1 MVAAFLAAPPAA
13 TEAQQPGKVYR
24 IGWLIGEGA
33 AQSGSQAFLDR
44 LRDAGLVVGQNVDL
58 DVVRPELGTTA
69 EYADLAARLVARS
82 PSVIL
87 AANPN
92 SLEAIT
98 KATVSIPIVGVD
110 LESDPVAK
118 GWAVTLARPS
128 RNLSGCFLDIPEMI
142 GKQLEMIQEIRPA
155 LTRVAVLGDPRI
167 NDRQLRATEAV
178 AVRLGVTLHAFA
190 LTEPK
195 AIPEL
200 VAEAARQKAGALVAL
215 TSPLVSVRMKTLADA
230 AVTHGLPTVCAFT
243 HGFAEA
249 GGLIA
254 YGPDPPELFR
264 CAAGHVVKI
273 LKGVRPAD
281 LPIQRPT
288 KFSLV
293 INVKT
298 AKALGSRSR
307 RRCWRGRIR

>member
-1 MVAAFLAAPPAA
+1 MPEKK
-13 TEAQQPGKVYR
+13 T
-24 IGWLIGEGA
+24 
-33 AQSGSQAFLDR
+33 
-44 LRDAGLVVGQNVDL
+44 VDL
-58 DVVRPELGTTA
+58 TLRQLQIFSTVAHAGSFTR
-69 EYADLAARLVARS
+69 AA
-82 PSVIL
+82 
-87 AANPN
+87 
-92 SLEAIT
+92 
-98 KATVSIPIVGVD
+98 
-110 LESDPVAK
+110 
-118 GWAVTLARPS
+118 
-128 RNLSGCFLDIPEMI
+128 
-142 GKQLEMIQEIRPA
+142 KQLEMIQEIRPA

-215 TSPLVSVRMKTLADA
+215 TSPLVSVRMKTLADT